1 MLNKSIAYQLSV
13 YISLAVIGVFIAF
26 IGIFFFFNQT
36 LIKDSVKNKAM
47 SQSTEV
53 SGSVQRYLVTTSE
66 VAGNIAD
73 QVIFYGQQDHADL
86 FIQSLVI
93 KYPFINAIY
102 VKIDSTVMDLSY
114 SSYFTFK
121 KGDSTFIQ
129 RGRTNFSLCGNE
141 QRYFKTLISND
152 KKGWSEPYMC
162 ERNNIVVAA
171 YNTPITIKNDNGES
185 VNVGQVICEMS
196 VNELNKEVNNL
207 KIGKG
212 GFAFLLSK
220 NGTYI
225 THPVKDWILNKS
237 IYELSNK
244 VYRGNVA
251 TKTDSIIYNSESGTL
266 IAYPELFN
274 YEKALV
280 YYTPI
285 RQNGWTLVSVLPY
298 KELFEPLYLPIL
310 QMLFFS
316 VLGILV
322 IYLTVTYIINRQIKP
337 LSMVTKQ
344 LKRFSNLTGPYKD
357 IPENEVIQ
365 VSESLNYMK
374 SWYEKYLQT
383 QSDEQK
389 KKQQRQEDINQA
401 SEIQQSFIK
410 TIYPAFPNRTDI
422 DLYATYQPARGVS
435 GDLFDYF
442 FIDDDN
448 LVLTMGDVSG
458 KGVPAAFFMSVAQTI
473 IKTNALEPKADL
485 IVQKAN
491 KELCT
496 SNHHQF
502 FLTLVLGVLNVK
514 TGILEYCNAAH
525 TPGYILST
533 NGKIKELAQSH
544 GLPLGLYPDKSY
556 SSAQVQLVKGDTLV
570 LYTDGVTEMLNE
582 NNVQY
587 GNQRLIENLVSLSG
601 QSPKDMVERLEKSF
615 KMYIGHGYQTDD
627 ITMLIFKYKA

>member
-53 SGSVQRYLVTTSE
+53 LASVKRYVVTTSE
-66 VAGNIAD
+66 VAGNVAD
-73 QVIFYGQQDHADL
+73 QVIFYGRQDHADL
-86 FIQSLVI
+86 FIQSLI
-93 KYPFINAIY
+93 DKYSFINAIF
-102 VKIDSTVMDLSY
+102 VNIDSTVTDLSY
-114 SSYFTFK
+114 WNYFTYK
-121 KGDSTFIQ
+121 DGDSTIIR
-129 RGRTNFSLCGNE
+129 RGKNTFSSCANE
-141 QRYFKTLISND
+141 QEQFEKLIARQAI
-152 KKGWSEPYMC
+152 GWSDPYRC
-162 ERNNIVVAA
+162 NRNNIVVAA
-171 YNTPITIKNDNGES
+171 YCAPIMIKTAS
-185 VNVGQVICEMS
+185 GQVERVGEIICELS
-196 VNELNKEVNNL
+196 LNELNRQVNSL
-207 KIGKG
+207 KIGNG
-212 GFAFLLSK
+212 GFAFLMS
-220 NGTYI
+220 NDGVYI
-225 THPVKDWILNKS
+225 THPVSEWILNKR
-237 IYELSNK
+237 IYDSNK
-244 VYRGNVA
+244 KVLKEDLTA
-251 TKTDSIIYNSESGTL
+251 TTDRVLSDLKPGTL

-274 YEKALV
+274 FEKALV
-280 YYTPI
+280 YYVPI
-285 RQNGWTLVSVLPY
+285 EQNGWVLVSALPY
-298 KELFEPLYLPIL
+298 KELFEPLYLPVL

-337 LSMVTKQ
+337 LSLVTKQ

-365 VSESLNYMK
+365 VAESLNYMK
-374 SWYEKYLQT
+374 SWYEQYLQT

-389 KKQQRQEDINQA
+389 KKLQRQEDMIQA

-410 TIYPAFPNRTDI
+410 TVDPAFPERTDI

-442 FIDDDN
+442 FLDEEH

-485 IVQKAN
+485 IVKRAN

-496 SNHHQF
+496 TNQHQF
-502 FLTLVLGVLNVK
+502 FLTLFLGVLNVK
-514 TGILEYCNAAH
+514 TGILQYCNAAH
-525 TPGYILST
+525 TPAYILS
-533 NGKIKELAQSH
+533 NSGKIKELAQSH

-556 SSAQVQLVKGDTLV
+556 NSAKIQLEKGDTLV

-582 NNVQY
+582 NNFQY
-587 GNQRLIENLVSLSG
+587 SNKQLIENLKSLAG
-601 QSPKDMVERLEKSF
+601 QSPKEMVERLDKSF
-615 KMYIGHGYQTDD
+615 KMYMGHAQQSDD
-627 ITMLIFKYKA
+627 ITLLIFQYKA

>member
-1 MLNKSIAYQLSV
+1 MLNKSIAYRLSV

-26 IGIFFFFNQT
+26 IGIFFLFNQT
-36 LIKDSVKNKAM
+36 LIKESVKNKAM
-47 SQSTEV
+47 SQSTHV
-53 SGSVQRYLVTTSE
+53 TSQVQRYIVTTSE

-86 FIQSLVI
+86 FIQSLVV

-102 VKIDSTVMDLSY
+102 VKIDSTVTNLPY
-114 SSYFTFK
+114 WSYFTYRD
-121 KGDSTFIQ
+121 GDSTAIQ
-129 RGRTNFSLCGNE
+129 RGSGGISSCANE
-141 QRYFKTLISND
+141 QVQFEKLI
-152 KKGWSEPYMC
+152 KQKGEGWSEPYLC

-171 YNTPITIKNDNGES
+171 YCSPIIIKTPSGQKKRVGE
-185 VNVGQVICEMS
+185 VICELS
-196 VNELNKEVNNL
+196 LNELNKEVNSL

-212 GFAFLLSK
+212 GFAFLMSK
-220 NGTYI
+220 DGVYI
-225 THPVKDWILNKS
+225 SHPVKDWILNRS
-237 IYELSNK
+237 IYDINEKVLREDVKDTNDQVLSENK
-244 VYRGNVA
+244 P
-251 TKTDSIIYNSESGTL
+251 GTL

-280 YYTPI
+280 YYVPI
-285 RQNGWTLVSVLPY
+285 EQNGWILASVLPY
-298 KELFEPLYLPIL
+298 KELFEPLYLPVL

-337 LSMVTKQ
+337 LSLVTKQ

-365 VSESLNYMK
+365 VAESLNYMK

-389 KKQQRQEDINQA
+389 KKQRRQEDMDQA

-410 TIYPAFPNRTDI
+410 TIHPAFPGRTDI
-422 DLYATYQPARGVS
+422 DLYSTYQPAKGVS

-442 FIDDDN
+442 FIDEEH

-458 KGVPAAFFMSVAQTI
+458 KGVPAAFFMSVAQTT
-473 IKTNALEPKADL
+473 IKTNALMPKANK
-485 IVQKAN
+485 IVEKVN

-502 FLTLVLGVLNVK
+502 FLTLFLGVLNVK

-525 TPGYILST
+525 TPGYVLT
-533 NGKIKELAQSH
+533 NGGKVKELAQSH

-556 SSAQVQLVKGDTLV
+556 GSAKIQLNKEDTLV

-587 GNQRLIENLVSLSG
+587 SNRQLVENLKSLTGS
-601 QSPKDMVERLEKSF
+601 SPKEMIERLEKSF
-615 KMYIGHGYQTDD
+615 KMYMGHAQQADD
-627 ITMLIFKYKA
+627 ITMLIFNYKA